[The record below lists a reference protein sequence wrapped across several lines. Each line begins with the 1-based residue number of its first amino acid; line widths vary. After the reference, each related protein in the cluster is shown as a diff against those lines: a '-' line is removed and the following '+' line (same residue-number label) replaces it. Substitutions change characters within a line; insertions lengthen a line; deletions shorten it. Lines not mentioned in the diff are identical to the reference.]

1 MLTKQNEDQSCFS
14 EVSERCSHPVLF
26 TSDSLRS
33 ACCVPLALKHAIWKG
48 NVCYSSIAGTSVILG
63 RGKM

>member
-1 MLTKQNEDQSCFS
+1 MLTKQNEDQSCFT

-48 NVCYSSIAGTSVILG
+48 TSVILG
-63 RGKM
+63 RGKI